1 MGKTKNIQ
9 SIERAMS
16 ILELFEDGNR
26 EKSVK
31 EIALKLDLSKSTVF
45 GLINTLANLNYLHQN
60 EDNLK
65 YSLGLKVLALGSAV
79 SQSNLLSK
87 AANPHLQKLSF
98 KFQETCL
105 LAIEENGFVVYIDKT
120 ESSSSISINTRIGTK
135 KDLFCTG
142 VGKCFLAF
150 MPKENADNIIN
161 LGLRKLTPN
170 TIDNASDLE
179 KELNSIRKRGFAFD
193 NEEYELGISCVA
205 VPVFSNSG
213 KIIASISLTGPTAR
227 IREIDLT
234 DLSESLKFTAKAI
247 SGDLNV

>member
-1 MGKTKNIQ
+1 MGITKNIQ
-9 SIERAMS
+9 SLERAML

-31 EIALKLDLSKSTVF
+31 EIATTLGLSKSTVF
-45 GLINTLANLNYLHQN
+45 GLINTLANLNYLRQN

-65 YSLGLKVLALGSAV
+65 YSLGLKILALGSAV
-79 SQSNLLSK
+79 SQGNLLAK
-87 AANPHLQKLSF
+87 VANPHLQKLSF

-135 KDLFCTG
+135 KELFCTG

-150 MPKENADNIIN
+150 MPKENSDNIIA
-161 LGLRKLTPN
+161 LGLRKMTPN

-205 VPVFSNSG
+205 VPIFSNAG
-213 KIIASISLTGPTAR
+213 KIIASVSLTGPTAR
-227 IREIDLT
+227 IRGIDLSK
-234 DLSESLKFTAKAI
+234 LSENLKFTAKAI
-247 SGDLNV
+247 SEDLNI

>member
-9 SIERAMS
+9 SLERAMS

-31 EIALKLDLSKSTVF
+31 EISMKLDLSKSTVF

-79 SQSNLLSK
+79 SQSNLLAK
-87 AANPHLQKLSF
+87 VANPHLQKLSF

-105 LAIEENGFVVYIDKT
+105 LAIEENGFVVYVDKT

-135 KDLFCTG
+135 KELFCTG

-150 MPKENADNIIN
+150 MPKENADNIIS
-161 LGLRKLTPN
+161 LGLRKVTPN
-170 TIDNASDLE
+170 TIDNAIDLE
-179 KELNSIRKRGFAFD
+179 KELKSIRKRGFSFD

-205 VPVFSNSG
+205 VPVFSNAG
-213 KIIASISLTGPTAR
+213 KIIASVSLTGPTAR
-227 IREIDLT
+227 IRGIDLSE
-234 DLSESLKFTAKAI
+234 LSESLNFTAKAI
-247 SGDLNV
+247 SGDLNI